1 MIAMTTTRI
10 GLALRLIG
18 PVLEI
23 ACIGLLLGNFGRD
36 RSLFG
41 QPVEPLL
48 YLGVALGLAM
58 VALGLGLSTARPG
71 RRPRH
76 SSDSARPE

>member
-1 MIAMTTTRI
+1 MTTNRI

-23 ACIGLLLGNFGRD
+23 ACIGLLLGNFGRN
-36 RSLFG
+36 RSVFG
-41 QPVEPLL
+41 QPIEPLL

-58 VALGLGLSTARPG
+58 VALGLGLSAPRSG
-71 RRPRH
+71 RRPRPPGDP
-76 SSDSARPE
+76 SRSG

>member
-1 MIAMTTTRI
+1 MTTARI
-10 GLALRLIG
+10 GLVLRLIG

-23 ACIGLLLGNFGRD
+23 ACIGLLLGNFGRG
-36 RSLFG
+36 RSVFG
-41 QPVEPLL
+41 QPIEPLL

-58 VALGLGLSTARPG
+58 VALGLGLSSHRPG

-76 SSDSARPE
+76 SSDSSRSD